1 MEIRK
6 VCVRPR
12 IVDHSS
18 ASRREMLAG
27 VAELPDTCRVRKI
40 LVIDDDREM
49 VDLLGQSLAEEGF
62 DLSTAQSG
70 SCLCAT

>member
-1 MEIRK
+1 
-6 VCVRPR
+6 
-12 IVDHSS
+12 
-18 ASRREMLAG
+18 MLAG